1 METVDMELIIE
12 WFDHIAQIANDK
24 KTLNG
29 VVMKDSEAFD
39 EIKCLA
45 HECIEYIEKF
55 V

>member
-1 METVDMELIIE
+1 MEITDKELIIG
-12 WFDHIAQIANDK
+12 WFNHIAQMADDR

-29 VVMKDSEAFD
+29 VVMKNSDALD

-45 HECIEYIEKF
+45 QECAEYVEKF